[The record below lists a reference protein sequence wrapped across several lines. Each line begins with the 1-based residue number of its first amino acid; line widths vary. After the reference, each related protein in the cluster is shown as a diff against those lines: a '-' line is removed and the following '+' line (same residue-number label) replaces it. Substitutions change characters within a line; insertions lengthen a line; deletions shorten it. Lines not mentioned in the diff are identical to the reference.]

1 MWHLVLKSFKTEHRF
16 SKQRLVVW
24 RLCLSCR
31 MRSFWGLSLL
41 VLIVP
46 TAHGVDKSIGKTRTV
61 RFGAFF
67 SLVFCLFGFYVVVLG
82 FFLSISKSLS
92 VELLHKWTFRSK
104 CYTYCETEP
113 RLLWTRDIHNCCRSL
128 GNRTV
133 SFCLTT
139 SDSDLFLARRIQS

>member
-1 MWHLVLKSFKTEHRF
+1 
-16 SKQRLVVW
+16 
-24 RLCLSCR
+24 

-82 FFLSISKSLS
+82 FFGQYQNLCRLN
-92 VELLHKWTFRSK
+92 
-104 CYTYCETEP
+104 CYTNGLFVANATPTVKRNLDYYEP
-113 RLLWTRDIHNCCRSL
+113 VTFTTVAVRSAIELSHSACR
-128 GNRTV
+128 GWDPNP
-133 SFCLTT
+133 
-139 SDSDLFLARRIQS
+139 DLFLARRIQS